1 NGNIGSVVWKAHGES
16 KKGYGYAYD
25 GLNRLKK
32 ADFEVNV
39 STNVWS
45 SGNNFDVTGGA
56 PKGIDYDI
64 RGNIKSLKRY
74 GNSSSYEND
83 LVYTYSG
90 NQLVSIKDNA
100 KGINGSYSYDTNGN
114 MTKDGYRGFD
124 VTYNRMNLP
133 KQVSKGNDVID
144 YFYTA
149 DGTKVMKQTTKGGNT
164 TRVSY
169 AGSFVYQGDELD
181 YIITSEGMWKSEGYQ
196 YNLKDHLGNV
206 RVVINQGGTLISK
219 SDYYPFGKLHD
230 RQSVDFVK
238 NKYLYNGKEIQDEEL
253 DGVLLDWYDYGAR
266 FYDAELGRWHV
277 IDNKAEKYFGYS
289 PYTYCIN
296 NPIRVIDPDGNDII
310 VLAAQNSVGG
320 YGHSAV
326 LIGNDKT
333 GWNLYSKNGTTWSK
347 GAIGPSNKHPESGV
361 QFESLSEFANSESN
375 FDHDT
380 GDVLY
385 TEGYRIEAD
394 DEVDAVME
402 DAAQESVESYYN
414 VLTNSC
420 IDVTS
425 DALEAGGFDPGNGTL
440 NTKSPIPNNRYEKI
454 KKNNKGKVIS
464 NGLKP
469 NKKTASKQKQKAA
482 KRKEKAKKEKQK
494 RANQWV
500 NNNLDKIKNSSSNTK

>member
-45 SGNNFDVTGGA
+45 SANNFDVTGGV

-90 NQLVSIKDNA
+90 NQLASIQDNA

-124 VTYNRMNLP
+124 VAYNRQNLP
-133 KQVSKGNDVID
+133 KKVSKGNDVVD

-181 YIITSEGMWKSEGYQ
+181 YIITSEGIYKGNKYQ
-196 YNLKDHLGNV
+196 YNLKDYLGNT
-206 RVVINQGGTLISK
+206 RVVIDQAGTIISK

-238 NKYLYNGKEIQDEEL
+238 NKYLYNGKEIQDEQL
-253 DGVLLDWYDYGAR
+253 GGVLLDWYDYGAR
-266 FYDAELGRWHV
+266 MYDAEIGRWHC
-277 IDNKAEKYFGYS
+277 IDPMAEDYLFLS
-289 PYTYCIN
+289 PYNYVAD
-296 NPIRVIDPDGNDII
+296 NPISFIDIEGMK
-310 VLAAQNSVGG
+310 
-320 YGHSAV
+320 
-326 LIGNDKT
+326 IGNPK
-333 GWNLYSKNGTTWSK
+333 S
-347 GAIGPSNKHPESGV
+347 ESAKS
-361 QFESLSEFANSESN
+361 FESYMKKSKIGRRLWRKMKRVRQVFWFKNQLDNPRLNQFMISVRGKAASLSQVAYENAVTKGEGIPFKEKDGFVLHFDKKSGLWKKDKEAYSNVYIIFSEDLTQASANVGNE
-375 FDHDT
+375 DP
-380 GDVLY
+380 
-385 TEGYRIEAD
+385 IEACIL
-394 DEVDAVME
+394 AVVE
-402 DAAQESVESYYN
+402 EAVHSVVQKKLDYTPLVKTRKKGS
-414 VLTNSC
+414 LWSH
-420 IDVTS
+420 
-425 DALEAGGFDPGNGTL
+425 
-440 NTKSPIPNNRYEKI
+440 YEKSY
-454 KKNNKGKVIS
+454 V
-464 NGLKP
+464 P
-469 NKKTASKQKQKAA
+469 NDYLTRRHEVSA
-482 KRKEKAKKEKQK
+482 KDKAKKALEQYRKERESRKNRKQK
-494 RANQWV
+494 
-500 NNNLDKIKNSSSNTK
+500 K